1 MSEDNVYVHD
11 NNTHKKPKS
20 VYQQLSGILNAL
32 KTEEI
37 TVNEAMAKIQLK
49 DSNKQSI
56 PRPYCK
62 VNNGLMELYG
72 ITPKPIVMTTNEWKN
87 FLKLAK
93 SNYIDN
99 YMKYNEER
107 LNGVKNISKPPI
119 KKQFNKKNSNNVNSN
134 NVNSNNVNNNNVNN
148 NKQNIVN
155 NDEFEE
161 IEADKN

>member
-1 MSEDNVYVHD
+1 MSDDNLYVLD

-56 PRPYCK
+56 TRPYCK

-72 ITPKPIVMTTNEWKN
+72 ITPKPIVMSTNEWKN

-107 LNGVKNISKPPI
+107 LNGSKNISKPLS
-119 KKQFNKKNSNNVNSN
+119 KKQFSKKNTNSLN
-134 NVNSNNVNNNNVNN
+134 T
-148 NKQNIVN
+148 K
-155 NDEFEE
+155 NDNDFEE
-161 IEADKN
+161 IEANKNV

>member
-1 MSEDNVYVHD
+1 MSEDNLYIHD

-37 TVNEAMAKIQLK
+37 TVNEAMTKIQLK
-49 DSNKQSI
+49 DGTKQSI
-56 PRPYCK
+56 SRPYCK

-72 ITPKPIVMTTNEWKN
+72 ITPKPIIMSNNEWKN

-93 SNYIDN
+93 GNYIDN

-107 LNGVKNISKPPI
+107 LNGSKNVSKPI
-119 KKQFNKKNSNNVNSN
+119 NKKQFNKKNNVNSKKN
-134 NVNSNNVNNNNVNN
+134 DDK
-148 NKQNIVN
+148 NKND
-155 NDEFEE
+155 DEFEE
-161 IEADKN
+161 VQPDKI

>member
-11 NNTHKKPKS
+11 NHKKPKS

-49 DSNKQSI
+49 DSTKQSI
-56 PRPYCK
+56 TRPYCK

-72 ITPKPIVMTTNEWKN
+72 ITPKPIVMSTNEWKN

-107 LNGVKNISKPPI
+107 LNSSTI
-119 KKQFNKKNSNNVNSN
+119 KKQFNKKSI
-134 NVNSNNVNNNNVNN
+134 NVNN
-148 NKQNIVN
+148 NKQKILN
-155 NDEFEE
+155 NKKDDEFEE
-161 IEADKN
+161 IEADKNI

>member
-11 NNTHKKPKS
+11 NNNHKKPKS

-49 DSNKQSI
+49 DSTKQSI
-56 PRPYCK
+56 TRPYCK
-62 VNNGLMELYG
+62 VNNGLMELYC
-72 ITPKPIVMTTNEWKN
+72 ITPKPIVMSTNEWKN

-107 LNGVKNISKPPI
+107 LNGSKNFSKSMVS
-119 KKQFNKKNSNNVNSN
+119 KKNKKP
-134 NVNSNNVNNNNVNN
+134 
-148 NKQNIVN
+148 IVN

-161 IEADKN
+161 IEADKNV

>member
-1 MSEDNVYVHD
+1 MSEDNLYVHD
-11 NNTHKKPKS
+11 NNTHKKTKS

-49 DSNKQSI
+49 DNTVT
-56 PRPYCK
+56 RPYCK

-72 ITPKPIVMTTNEWKN
+72 ITPKPIVMSNNEWKN

-107 LNGVKNISKPPI
+107 INGSTI
-119 KKQFNKKNSNNVNSN
+119 KKQFNKKSS
-134 NVNSNNVNNNNVNN
+134 NVNNKQKILN
-148 NKQNIVN
+148 NKK
-155 NDEFEE
+155 DDDFEE
-161 IEADKN
+161 IEPDKNL

>member
-1 MSEDNVYVHD
+1 MSEDNLYIHD
-11 NNTHKKPKS
+11 NHKKPKS

-49 DSNKQSI
+49 DSTKQSI
-56 PRPYCK
+56 TRPYCK

-72 ITPKPIVMTTNEWKN
+72 ITPKPIVMSTNEWKN

-107 LNGVKNISKPPI
+107 LNGSII
-119 KKQFNKKNSNNVNSN
+119 KKQFNKKNSN
-134 NVNSNNVNNNNVNN
+134 VNNNNKQKILN
-148 NKQNIVN
+148 NKKD
-155 NDEFEE
+155 DEFEE
-161 IEADKN
+161 IEADKNV

>member
-11 NNTHKKPKS
+11 INTHKKPKS

-49 DSNKQSI
+49 DNTKQTIS
-56 PRPYCK
+56 RPYCK

-72 ITPKPIVMTTNEWKN
+72 ITPKPIVMSTNEWKN

-107 LNGVKNISKPPI
+107 LNGSKNFSKSMVS
-119 KKQFNKKNSNNVNSN
+119 KKNKKP
-134 NVNSNNVNNNNVNN
+134 
-148 NKQNIVN
+148 IVN

-161 IEADKN
+161 VEANKNV

>member
-11 NNTHKKPKS
+11 NNTHKKTKS

-49 DSNKQSI
+49 DSTI
-56 PRPYCK
+56 TRPYCK

-72 ITPKPIVMTTNEWKN
+72 ITPKPIVMSNNEWKN

-107 LNGVKNISKPPI
+107 LNGSTI
-119 KKQFNKKNSNNVNSN
+119 KKQFNKKPS
-134 NVNSNNVNNNNVNN
+134 NVNN
-148 NKQNIVN
+148 NKQKNLN
-155 NDEFEE
+155 NKKDDEFEE
-161 IEADKN
+161 IEANKNL